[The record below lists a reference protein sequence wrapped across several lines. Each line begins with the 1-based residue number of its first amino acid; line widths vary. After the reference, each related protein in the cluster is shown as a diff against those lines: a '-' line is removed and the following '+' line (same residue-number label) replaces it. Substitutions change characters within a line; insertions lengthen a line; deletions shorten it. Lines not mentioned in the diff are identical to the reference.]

1 MNRDTLKMSGA
12 SGRIRT
18 SWHRGS
24 AVGRQILIRVDRRAG
39 RRARYRWDRGGQSPG
54 PLSLLPV
61 FATKVLAAA
70 ARKRA
75 TDRPDGTI
83 TVRLARLE
91 GLAGFH
97 YLVLYEWH
105 GAADDWLT
113 TDERHAVFETV
124 RALASALVARRGAKR
139 LVRRAVEDRLEG
151 WNPTTS
157 LQDARWIRRL
167 KRRVAR
173 EDRLAATPLRPIPAR
188 LRALLSRQNKQR

>member
-1 MNRDTLKMSGA
+1 MRVRADSHKLA
-12 SGRIRT
+12 
-18 SWHRGS
+18 HGS
-24 AVGRQILIRVDRRAG
+24 AVGRQILIRVDRKHAALVG
-39 RRARYRWDRGGQSPG
+39 ALVTEGIEGDNLQGT
-54 PLSLLPV
+54 PLSLVPV
-61 FATKVLAAA
+61 FATKILAAA
-70 ARKRA
+70 ARSRY
-75 TDRPDGTI
+75 DWPDGTI

-113 TDERHAVFETV
+113 TDERHAVLETV
-124 RALASALVARRGAKR
+124 RALASALTARRGAKR
-139 LVRRAVEDRLEG
+139 LVRRVVEDRLQR
-151 WNPTTS
+151 WDPATS

-167 KRRVAR
+167 KRRVAS